1 MLPQALHG
9 HIPLA
14 VDALLHNLQ
23 VRSLLFD
30 TSLYVCWLL
39 MLHKPQ
45 LRQSVAC
52 QDPDPSPVGLGEWKL
67 SHHRPHFS
75 GAWGT
80 VKLPMK
86 MALRF
91 LVFGIQRKRSKP
103 PQPFNLG
110 NAATTISLNSCGEQL
125 MSGMLTFFSPNPT
138 CTKGLSFTYSAR
150 HSVCI
155 MVTETDHFYRP
166 ILAFA

>member
-1 MLPQALHG
+1 MLPQALQG

-52 QDPDPSPVGLGEWKL
+52 QDPDPSPVELGE
-67 SHHRPHFS
+67 
-75 GAWGT
+75 
-80 VKLPMK
+80 
-86 MALRF
+86 
-91 LVFGIQRKRSKP
+91 
-103 PQPFNLG
+103 
-110 NAATTISLNSCGEQL
+110 
-125 MSGMLTFFSPNPT
+125 
-138 CTKGLSFTYSAR
+138 
-150 HSVCI
+150 
-155 MVTETDHFYRP
+155 
-166 ILAFA
+166 